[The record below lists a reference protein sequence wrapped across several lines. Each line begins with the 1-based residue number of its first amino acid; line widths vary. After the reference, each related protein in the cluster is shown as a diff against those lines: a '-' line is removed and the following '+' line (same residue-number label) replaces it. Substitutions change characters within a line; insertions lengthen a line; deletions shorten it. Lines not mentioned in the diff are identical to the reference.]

1 MKKFLI
7 SILFLT
13 LGNLFAFE
21 HLTKANFTEKI
32 KGKNVIVDFYA
43 TWCPPCKILAGT
55 LEEFSKVKPSN
66 VVIYKVDIDKY
77 RDLAISYGVK
87 ALPTLAYF
95 ENGELI
101 TTEVGLKS
109 VEQLKSSSKEYFE

>member
-1 MKKFLI
+1 MKK
-7 SILFLT
+7 ILLLVLFFA

-21 HLTKANFTEKI
+21 HLTKDNFIENI

-55 LEEFSKVKPSN
+55 LEDFDKVKPKN
-66 VVIYKVDIDKY
+66 VTIYKVDIDQY
-77 RDLAISYGVK
+77 RNLAISYGVK

-95 ENGELI
+95 EDGELV

-109 VEQLKSSSKEYFE
+109 VKDLEDSVKEYFE